1 MNDEEYEYEYIVQQT
16 RVGHSTLVGDWG
28 SRESAD
34 RALGREELRQ
44 AARED
49 GGRSTGKIYFE
60 VVRRRKA
67 GPIEKV
73 ED

>member
-1 MNDEEYEYEYIVQQT
+1 MDEDEYEYNVQRT
-16 RVGHSTLVGDWG
+16 RVGLSDLVSDWG
-28 SRESAD
+28 TRTSAD

-49 GGRSTGKIYFE
+49 GGRSTGKVYFE
-60 VVRRRKA
+60 IVRRRKA